1 MTGARWLGAA
11 VVGLGLMGA
20 GGAVP
25 PGAVDAC
32 VSPDYY
38 QFPMVPTGRVAGTGN
53 AEGTAQ
59 VWFPHTPFGVAVTA
73 DGSYHYEFELQF
85 ERLRLPRDG
94 TFVVWVTTTDLDR
107 IESVGPLTEPSGF
120 KGQVGWN
127 KFLVVV
133 THEAEFDPEAEM
145 WAGPVVIRGMSR
157 SGMMHTMAGHGPFEQ
172 EKCSSFGY

>member
-1 MTGARWLGAA
+1 VTGSRWLGAA

-25 PGAVDAC
+25 PGPVDAC

-85 ERLRLPRDG
+85 ARLRLPGDG

-107 IESVGPLTEPSGF
+107 IEPVGPLTEPSGF

-133 THEAEFDPEAEM
+133 THEADFDPEAEM